1 MCPCFH
7 LNGALVLF
15 LFKKPKNSLLI
26 KKQSSIPAVLE
37 KFAEMKKLLIIQVN
51 ITSYYFC
58 YYLQVLVFPYI
69 SFTFTL

>member
-37 KFAEMKKLLIIQVN
+37 KFAEMKKLFIIQVN
-51 ITSYYFC
+51 ITTIFA